1 MKANDA
7 KSARM
12 KGLGEFFS
20 APPPADLGEATPATR
35 RVSSGSVN
43 AMRDFTSVIERE
55 NDELRAQL
63 ARGAAVLEIDPSLV
77 DPSPVQDRIEEPGD
91 ASFLLLKA
99 SIAERGQEVPVLVR
113 AHPARTGR
121 FQSAYGHRRVR
132 ACGELGI
139 AVKAFVREMGDD
151 QLVVAQGLENAA
163 REDLTF
169 IERAGFALRLERA
182 GHARTVI
189 QAALAVDKAEVS
201 KMISSGSSIPATLV
215 ARIGR
220 APKVGRQRWVA
231 LGEAL
236 KGADAPERANAAVEA
251 DGFERLSSDERFA
264 RVLAAA
270 NATGSSVATAKV
282 SAVAGPEGVILAEVA
297 LRGRVTRLTLDGR
310 DTGDFGRFL
319 VEELPALYERFRRAG
334 RRVGRDESS

>member
-1 MKANDA
+1 MKGNDA

-12 KGLGEFFS
+12 RGLGEFFS
-20 APPPADLGEATPATR
+20 APPPADLGDLAPATR
-35 RVSSGSVN
+35 RVSSGSVH
-43 AMRDFTSVIERE
+43 AMRDFTWVVERE

-63 ARGAAVLEIDPSLV
+63 AKGAAVLELDPGLV
-77 DPSPVQDRIEEPGD
+77 DASPVQDRIEEPGD
-91 ASFLLLKA
+91 PSFLLLKA

-113 AHPARTGR
+113 AHPSQPGR

-132 ACGELGI
+132 ACRDLGVS
-139 AVKAFVREMGDD
+139 VKALVRDMGDD

-169 IERAGFALRLERA
+169 IEKAGFALRLERA
-182 GHARTVI
+182 GHARAVI

-201 KMISSGSSIPATLV
+201 KMISSGSSIPAALV
-215 ARIGR
+215 LRIGR

-236 KGADAPERANAAVEA
+236 RDRDALDRANEAAEA
-251 DGFERLSSDERFA
+251 SGFAQLPSDERFA

-270 NATGSSVATAKV
+270 NATSVSVALGRDRAVTGTDGVVLA
-282 SAVAGPEGVILAEVA
+282 AVAR
-297 LRGRVTRLTLDGR
+297 RGRVTRLTLDGR
-310 DTGDFGRFL
+310 DTGEFGRFL
-319 VEELPALYERFRRAG
+319 LDELPALYNRFRRGERGAG
-334 RRVGRDESS
+334 